1 MHMNAI
7 RRCVGVSPILREA
20 PVREWLRAAAKV
32 GFDQLDMRL
41 RPSRDRVIIVP
52 RPVRIVLPHADV
64 REPSTRT
71 LNVDISASG

>member
-1 MHMNAI
+1 MRMNAI

-52 RPVRIVLPHADV
+52 RPVPHCTAAC
-64 REPSTRT
+64 PCAGT
-71 LNVDISASG
+71 LNVLLARQVVRFY